1 MAESPLMPPATLPS
15 GPGSSNEG
23 LATAYSR
30 HCFFFLGCLCLIE
43 IHSLEVE
50 SRRMRLKP
58 LSCMWGL
65 YLLALA
71 AQMKAWSLRSRHSF
85 FLRGGL
91 CLMGTHSFEVETIQ
105 LNRRRLWRLRA
116 VAVKATRLR
125 SQLCVLEAGYL
136 SLL

>member
-1 MAESPLMPPATLPS
+1 MHVGTLPS
-15 GPGSSNEG
+15 GPGSSDEG
-23 LATAYSR
+23 LVTA
-30 HCFFFLGCLCLIE
+30 
-43 IHSLEVE
+43 
-50 SRRMRLKP
+50 KP
-58 LSCMWGL
+58 T
-65 YLLALA
+65 
-71 AQMKAWSLRSRHSF
+71 QF

-91 CLMGTHSFEVETIQ
+91 CLMGTHFFEVETIQ